1 MNKKTKEILVAYG
14 FLTPALIVFAVF
26 FAIPIIAIIT
36 LSFTEYNMIS
46 PIRFVGLENFKR
58 LFTEDKRYLK
68 ILFNTLRYVAIFL
81 PGHLIIGFLLALGV
95 NRKISPRWKYFYR
108 TIIYFPVLVTTSAV
122 SIVWIYIYDKEFGLL
137 NYYLGKLGIEGIS
150 WLTSSKWAFLSIA
163 IFGIWKFVG
172 QPLIYYLVGLQ
183 NIPES
188 LVEAALIDG
197 ANSFQSIIYITLPV
211 ISPTVF
217 FVAITVMINTLQIF
231 DAPYIL
237 TRGGPGDATRSLNL
251 YIYEYAY
258 EHYNMGYASTL
269 ALSLLVLILTMTLIM
284 FLISRKYVHYEIE

>member
-14 FLTPALIVFAVF
+14 FLTPALIVFAIF

-68 ILFNTLRYVAIFL
+68 IFLNTLRYVAIFL

-95 NRKISPRWKYFYR
+95 NRKISPGLKYFYR

-231 DAPYIL
+231 DAPYI
-237 TRGGPGDATRSLNL
+237 
-251 YIYEYAY
+251 
-258 EHYNMGYASTL
+258 
-269 ALSLLVLILTMTLIM
+269 
-284 FLISRKYVHYEIE
+284 